1 MQKRIDY
8 YKKLDGDAKEN
19 LEESEK
25 AKQEYTQ
32 KLADA
37 DQEIAEKREQAR
49 KAMESAGDMKIQ
61 EAEEEARRIIA
72 DAQAKNEK
80 DRARMLKEVQNEI
93 SDMVASAAEKLSIG
107 ASTSQVYDEFLDAA
121 KRSED
126 DES

>member
-1 MQKRIDY
+1 
-8 YKKLDGDAKEN
+8 
-19 LEESEK
+19 
-25 AKQEYTQ
+25 
-32 KLADA
+32 
-37 DQEIAEKREQAR
+37 
-49 KAMESAGDMKIQ
+49 MESAGDMKIQ